1 MLYPRLPALY
11 QVYRGEA
18 LRAGAE
24 IGYNYTMK
32 FAAKRSRLLLAL
44 MPVMAI
50 AFYTLTYDSSLH
62 ADNAY
67 KPVEKVA
74 NIIVMQDKPDTGTPA
89 DFDVLTNIAIA
100 NQILYT
106 ANYFEGSSY
115 GEVKASIA
123 TQKVYNKRKVKDG
136 DVFMQSVSTSPFVKI
151 ADQKYVSGGTYLY
164 RDGSNIKGDTA
175 DFGEVK
181 EM

>member
-1 MLYPRLPALY
+1 M
-11 QVYRGEA
+11 
-18 LRAGAE
+18 RAGAE

-74 NIIVMQDKPDTGTPA
+74 NIIVMQHRHA
-89 DFDVLTNIAIA
+89 
-100 NQILYT
+100 
-106 ANYFEGSSY
+106 E
-115 GEVKASIA
+115 SI
-123 TQKVYNKRKVKDG
+123 Q
-136 DVFMQSVSTSPFVKI
+136 
-151 ADQKYVSGGTYLY
+151 
-164 RDGSNIKGDTA
+164 
-175 DFGEVK
+175 
-181 EM
+181 